1 MQLSLRPRST
11 CSICHGQLRPP
22 ISSKL
27 MRFVLMPVLKHASP
41 SATCTGQSQ
50 ASYRHMLCKLL
61 QNMLSIY
68 ASIATLLSPAPAPSI
83 QSDCMLAVVRSTRLG
98 KTWNW
103 LTELCPVA
111 RPATAT
117 ETDTEFPFNFSL
129 YHITLFHK

>member
-11 CSICHGQLRPP
+11 CSLCHGQLQPP

-50 ASYRHMLCKLL
+50 ASYRHMLYKLL

-68 ASIATLLSPAPAPSI
+68 ASIATLLSPALAPSI
-83 QSDCMLAVVRSTRLG
+83 QSGCMLAVVRAHQAGQSLELSGRALPSCWSSHCY
-98 KTWNW
+98 KKLTWHFP
-103 LTELCPVA
+103 LIFLC
-111 RPATAT
+111 TT
-117 ETDTEFPFNFSL
+117 
-129 YHITLFHK
+129 